1 MFSSMDHYKE
11 VNENLD
17 IPSDIYSRS
26 QRQERFCDVCWH
38 SQSSNGCTI
47 QMASQTCYYCIVF
60 KPAGFFSPLSFTT
73 YGSRDSASCV
83 FRQSGGC
90 WANPFIPPPSLSLH
104 KTPIVSC
111 LLTNGKRKRGVLEQ
125 IRRQVA
131 FITNV
136 GNTQENHKRRT
147 WAIEFPD
154 RENSKKQ
161 PKTVWDYSH
170 NSEFLPQ

>member
-26 QRQERFCDVCWH
+26 QRQERSCDVCWH
-38 SQSSNGCTI
+38 SHSSNGCTI

-60 KPAGFFSPLSFTT
+60 KPAGFFSSCH
-73 YGSRDSASCV
+73 SRPTGHATLPVV
-83 FRQSGGC
+83 FFVNRADVEPTRSS
-90 WANPFIPPPSLSLH
+90 PPPLSLH
-104 KTPIVSC
+104 KTPFVSC

-147 WAIEFPD
+147 WAIEFPT
-154 RENSKKQ
+154 EKTPKNN
-161 PKTVWDYSH
+161 KTVWDSSH
-170 NSEFLPQ
+170 NWVLPQ